1 MKVTRT
7 LQANA
12 PDGLLCICK
21 TMGFVRADIWRRFG
35 ALGCIGKN
43 ADAIRKAITAD
54 NFYGALAADGTI
66 RAETT
71 KDVVNDILTYKAA
84 ALVKVR
90 RAERPAQKTSLSL
103 LLAACVSSGLQR
115 PPFPTIS
122 SGRTQASNCSPVR
135 CPEASAASRNVLPS
149 LCAFFAIKAALS

>member
-35 ALGCIGKN
+35 ALGSIGKN

-90 RAERPAQKTSLSL
+90 RAERPAQKTIQSAS
-103 LLAACVSSGLQR
+103 ACTRFSKKTSGL
-115 PPFPTIS
+115 PTTFCTVRL
-122 SGRTQASNCSPVR
+122 GRTF
-135 CPEASAASRNVLPS
+135 AAVYRTRATNS
-149 LCAFFAIKAALS
+149 LCAQISAPPRWWPASW